1 MLPKFSGLTL
11 KVEIACFIVR
21 PQFEF
26 ITLMNLKCHM
36 SLLCLQVGMYRGD
49 EDAGRISSANVG
61 DDADDDLL
69 VETVL

>member
-1 MLPKFSGLTL
+1 
-11 KVEIACFIVR
+11 
-21 PQFEF
+21 
-26 ITLMNLKCHM
+26 
-36 SLLCLQVGMYRGD
+36 MYRGD